1 MQAKAKSPQME
12 LFKTP
17 LKKII
22 NTKHA
27 LCILAAKIQWS
38 EFDNAFGP
46 LYCEGK
52 GRPGNPT
59 RLMVGLHYLKHT
71 YNLSDEEV
79 VLQWLE
85 NPYWQYFCG
94 NEYFEHDFPI
104 DASSMTRWRKRV
116 SVAGMEKLLGET
128 INAGLDIGVL
138 KKASMNKLNV
148 DTTVQE
154 KAISFPTDA
163 KMYHRMREM
172 LVNMSK
178 DHGVTLRQSYKFKS
192 KRSLFMSGRYSHARQ
207 MRKFNRELRRLRT
220 YLGRVVRDIERKTAG
235 DEALSNIFSEPL
247 SLAQRVLNQRRQDK
261 NKLYSLHAP
270 EVECIA
276 KGKAHK
282 KYEFGCKVSIAA
294 TSRECFV
301 VGMKAHHGNPY
312 DGHTLKD
319 AVLQAESITDLKAK
333 EIYVDRGYKG
343 HNYKGDALVH
353 IAGRGKRRLKA
364 SIRKWLKRR
373 SAIEAVIGHAKTDG
387 RLGRNFLM
395 GREGDNINAILSGCG
410 YNIRK
415 LLKVLLFCLF
425 FCRKRS
431 LSTV

>member
-425 FCRKRS
+425 FWRERS
-431 LSTV
+431 FSTI